1 MSVSV
6 KEKVLIVR
14 LKKKWWWRIIKT
26 VCNNFMAKDNVYVF
40 CQITKIPINNVCVQ
54 CIRGTN

>member
-40 CQITKIPINNVCVQ
+40 CQITKIPINNVRVQ
-54 CIRGTN
+54 CIR